1 MTATNQRTFLV
12 TGAMGCVG
20 VWTIYHL
27 LQRGEQ
33 VVSFDVSDDRHRLNL
48 LLADKEQEAI
58 TFVQGDLSDFSHV
71 IEAFQAHNITHV
83 IHLAALQV
91 PFCKAD
97 PIKGAQVNVVGTV
110 NVFEAARQMGMSHI
124 TYATSIAVYGPPEL
138 YPDELIPN
146 DAPFAPK
153 TLYGVYKVANEGTA
167 NVYWND
173 HQISSIALRPYTI
186 YGPARDQGMTSDPTK
201 AMLAA
206 AADRPFHIAFG
217 GAVQFH
223 YASDV
228 ALQFI
233 EAALHKEDGAYG
245 YNLGTKPAMIED
257 IVAMIQSVKPDAQ
270 ITYDELSLPF
280 PDCDDRE
287 YRRQPFY
294 VKEVPLKEGVRK
306 TIEHFESCL
315 NDGRIQVNDR

>member
-1 MTATNQRTFLV
+1 MNATKETTFLV
-12 TGAMGCVG
+12 TGALGCVG
-20 VWTIYHL
+20 VWTLYHL
-27 LQRGEQ
+27 LQRGEK

-48 LLADKEQEAI
+48 LLDEDEQEKI
-58 TFVQGDLSDFSHV
+58 TFVKGDLSDFSQV
-71 IEAFQAHNITHV
+71 IEAFQSHNITHV

-97 PIKGAQVNVVGTV
+97 PVGGAQVNVVGTV
-110 NVFEAARQMGMSHI
+110 NVFEAARQMGLSHI
-124 TYATSIAVYGPPEL
+124 TYATSIAVYGPPEI

-146 DAPFAPK
+146 DAPFAPR

-167 NVYWND
+167 DVYWRD

-186 YGPARDQGMTSDPTK
+186 YGPARDQGMTSGPTV

-206 AADRPFHIAFG
+206 AAGKPFHIAFG

-233 EAALHKEDGAYG
+233 EAALHTVNGAFG
-245 YNLGTKPAMIED
+245 YNLGTKPAKIED
-257 IVAMIQSVKPDAQ
+257 IVAMIQSVKPNAQ
-270 ITYDELSLPF
+270 ITFDDLSLPF

-294 VKEVPLKEGVRK
+294 VKEIPLEDGVRK

-315 NDGRIQVNDR
+315 NDGRIRWKDQ